1 MNRGRIFMSA
11 LMLAIFAS
19 MVAVATQYPPQAR
32 FMPLVIGIPGLVL
45 CIYQLIVELR
55 TRTEPARDV
64 ADSTVAQTTVAAER
78 RREVTLWSYF
88 VALIAALILFGFWV
102 TIPVFLTIYLR
113 HAAGESW
120 RFALGLG
127 LAGSGILFLV
137 FHKGLGVVLH
147 GGFIT
152 AHLIERLFPS

>member
-1 MNRGRIFMSA
+1 MNSGRIFMSV
-11 LMLAIFAS
+11 LMLAIFAA

-55 TRTEPARDV
+55 ARSEPPEVV
-64 ADSTVAQTTVAAER
+64 ADGAVARSRAAEER
-78 RREVTLWSYF
+78 RREVTLWVYF
-88 VALIAALILFGFWV
+88 VALITSLILFGFWV